1 MRAVSLSIV
10 LLTAAAAPALATPCA
25 EHIATI
31 ERRLNSEGGVAVTGT
46 TTSGRVETGSPKA
59 LPTPPA
65 GQPSTGDMGPTPERI
80 AQARALME
88 KARDFDRKGD
98 NAACNDAM
106 TQAKLLIGPL
116 P

>member
-1 MRAVSLSIV
+1 
-10 LLTAAAAPALATPCA
+10 
-25 EHIATI
+25 
-31 ERRLNSEGGVAVTGT
+31 
-46 TTSGRVETGSPKA
+46 
-59 LPTPPA
+59 
-65 GQPSTGDMGPTPERI
+65 MGPTPERI